1 MCFYTQNGI
10 PQEGSSFSLWSVWP
24 HGQCAPGEVNYEV
37 GPWLVDSS
45 LCSAPS
51 QTFEQPETNAIYEY
65 FTFFYK
71 QNAIL
76 YLVRK
81 RNWYNL
87 WAFAAHTSPCVRFH
101 DSGTLPEKK
110 GTKIYIFIYS
120 VHHCAVASLAGY
132 QDTPNNL
139 EVFLSVFI
147 NIYIFFISNV
157 YNCIQMSVWS
167 WTGEFIPVT
176 TVYTKIWIMKTCVK
190 CLTSCKSG

>member
-87 WAFAAHTSPCVRFH
+87 WAFAAHTSPCVRFR

-147 NIYIFFISNV
+147 NIYIFYF
-157 YNCIQMSVWS
+157 
-167 WTGEFIPVT
+167 
-176 TVYTKIWIMKTCVK
+176 K
-190 CLTSCKSG
+190 CL